1 MKPVR
6 KVLPFVAAFVL
17 LVGSVLIARAVHAR
31 PSDVWPVNTGP
42 NQNGDVYT
50 VRVFKD
56 ISSVV
61 VIDSKNHGRRK
72 HLAPGSYSYD
82 RRTTRLDFAEPL
94 PFADP
99 VVHVEGT
106 VVQPEQFCIAD
117 FSGAE
122 SDLLVLFKDRVAIA
136 GYEYVYDADTRTITF
151 RSDLHPEADGNFHIA
166 FQTEDG
172 AGHGFGSWRRKDL
185 DKLSELEWQW
195 MHQTQGAPLH
205 VMKLRTGISDRK
217 LSKEV
222 GFSVR
227 LPKGDSTFLS
237 ETMEETE
244 KYISVMRWC
253 NDVDALIECKSVP
266 FAGGDDDAAD
276 TLFVRD
282 WERDGTFYRLS
293 TMTTSAEN
301 RAAIEKLLSSVR

>member
-1 MKPVR
+1 MKSVR
-6 KVLPFVAAFVL
+6 SVLPFVAALVL

-31 PSDVWPVNTGP
+31 PSDVVNTGP
-42 NQNGDVYT
+42 NQNGEVYT

-61 VIDSKNHGRRK
+61 VIDSKKHARKK

-82 RRTTRLDFAEPL
+82 PQTTRLNFAEPL
-94 PFADP
+94 PFSDP

-106 VVQPEQFCIAD
+106 AVQPEQFYMAD

-122 SDLLVLFKDRVAIA
+122 SELLVLFKDRVAIA
-136 GYEYVYDADTRTITF
+136 GYEYVYDADTHMITF
-151 RSDLHPEADGNFHIA
+151 RSDLHPEADGNFHIT

-172 AGHGFGSWRRKDL
+172 TGQHGFGSWRRKDL
-185 DKLSELEWQW
+185 DTLSELEWQW

-205 VMKLRTGISDRK
+205 VMKYRTGVSDRK

-227 LPKGDSTFLS
+227 LPKGNGTFLS
-237 ETMEETE
+237 ETMEDME
-244 KYISVMRWC
+244 KHVSVMRWY
-253 NDVDALIECKSVP
+253 DDIDAVIECKATP
-266 FAGGDDDAAD
+266 FAEISADDAD
-276 TLFVRD
+276 SSFTRT
-282 WERDGTFYRLS
+282 WERDGTFYRLG
-293 TMTTSAEN
+293 TSAEN
-301 RAAIEKLLSSVR
+301 RAAAEKLLSSLR

>member
-1 MKPVR
+1 MKSVR
-6 KVLPFVAAFVL
+6 NVLPFVAAFVV

-31 PSDVWPVNTGP
+31 PSDVYPVNTGP
-42 NQNGDVYT
+42 NQNGIVYT

-61 VIDSKNHGRRK
+61 VIDSEKHARRK

-82 RRTTRLDFAEPL
+82 PQTTRLDFAEPL

-106 VVQPEQFCIAD
+106 AVQPEQFYIPD

-122 SDLLVLFKDRVAIA
+122 NELLVLFKDRVAIA
-136 GYEYVYDADTRTITF
+136 GFEYVYDADTHLITF
-151 RSDLHPEADGNFHIA
+151 RSDLHPEADGNFHIT

-172 AGHGFGSWRRKDL
+172 AGQHGFGSWRKKDL
-185 DKLSELEWQW
+185 DALSELEWQW

-205 VMKLRTGISDRK
+205 VMKYRTGVSDRK

-227 LPKGDSTFLS
+227 LPKGDSTFLT
-237 ETMEETE
+237 ETMEDME
-244 KYISVMRWC
+244 KHVSVMRWY
-253 NDVDALIECKSVP
+253 NAVDAVIECKTTP
-266 FAGGDDDAAD
+266 FAEISADDAE
-276 TLFVRD
+276 TSFVRN
-282 WERDGTFYRLS
+282 WERDGTFYQLS
-293 TMTTSAEN
+293 TSVEN
-301 RAAIEKLLSSVR
+301 RAAAEKLLSSVR

>member
-1 MKPVR
+1 MKSVR
-6 KVLPFVAAFVL
+6 KMLPFVAAFVV

-31 PSDVWPVNTGP
+31 PSDVYPVNTGP
-42 NQNGDVYT
+42 NQNGIVYT

-61 VIDSKNHGRRK
+61 VIDGKKHARRK

-82 RRTTRLDFAEPL
+82 PQTTRLDFAEPL
-94 PFADP
+94 PFDDP
-99 VVHVEGT
+99 IVHVEGRA
-106 VVQPEQFCIAD
+106 VQPEQFYIAD

-122 SDLLVLFKDRVAIA
+122 SELLVLFKDRVAIA
-136 GYEYVYDADTRTITF
+136 GYEYVYDADTHLITF
-151 RSDLHPEADGNFHIA
+151 RSDLHPEADGNFHIT

-172 AGHGFGSWRRKDL
+172 AGHAFGNWHRKDL
-185 DKLSELEWQW
+185 DTLSELEWQW

-205 VMKLRTGISDRK
+205 VMKLRTGVSDRK

-237 ETMEETE
+237 ETMEEME
-244 KYISVMRWC
+244 KHVSVMRWY
-253 NDVDALIECKSVP
+253 NDADAVIECKTTP
-266 FAGGDDDAAD
+266 FGEITAEDAESSF
-276 TLFVRD
+276 TRT
-282 WERDGTFYRLS
+282 WERDGTFYRLG
-293 TMTTSAEN
+293 TSAEN
-301 RAAIEKLLSSVR
+301 RAAAEKLLSSVR